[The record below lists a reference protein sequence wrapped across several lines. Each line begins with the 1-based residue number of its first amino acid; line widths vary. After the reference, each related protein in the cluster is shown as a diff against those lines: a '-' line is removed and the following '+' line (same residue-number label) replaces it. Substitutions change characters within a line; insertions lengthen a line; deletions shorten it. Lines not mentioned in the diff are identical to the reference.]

1 MGRHSHSSHHSSGHH
16 SSSHHSSSHSRHL
29 NEHSD
34 GSSGHHSDGDG
45 TGKNKTED
53 ANTEINF
60 LNGEVIAI
68 PALKTTLK

>member
-1 MGRHSHSSHHSSGHH
+1 MERHSHSSHHSSGHH
-16 SSSHHSSSHSRHL
+16 S
-29 NEHSD
+29 
-34 GSSGHHSDGDG
+34 DGDGTG

-53 ANTEINF
+53 ADTEINF